1 MDALG
6 LEETFNQEFGIPDDY
21 IVIMGNLHKAHQ
33 NLQQLPKSLLVQTLR
48 AYTLKIL
55 HYLDG
60 KCDLRENLL
69 TMTQRQ
75 LFLAII
81 TLDNLNISE
90 LY

>member
-1 MDALG
+1 M
-6 LEETFNQEFGIPDDY
+6 
-21 IVIMGNLHKAHQ
+21 V
-33 NLQQLPKSLLVQTLR
+33 
-48 AYTLKIL
+48 

-81 TLDNLNISE
+81 TMDNLDICSLYETGIIDE
-90 LY
+90 LTYLINLFETSPKKTRTGKYHAEYLMTKARMNYYQF